1 MKKKHMTMDEHRVL
15 GEKLHVIRNTLSSV
29 SVVLANR
36 YLVNGKEYRLA
47 DRARITVDELR
58 CHLDNIVHGDCPSG
72 TGFQEINRLYYPG
85 EGAPAAVTLKPELE
99 TRCGFCV
106 GMATRNGPLPR
117 PTPRPRRRPRLASP
131 PLWPLT
137 LGGSREAARPRYL
150 ANWPSTSLRR
160 PPTSPLRVAPRAF

>member
-1 MKKKHMTMDEHRVL
+1 MGANVKKKHMTMDEHRAL

-85 EGAPAAVTLKPELE
+85 EGAPAAVTLKPE
-99 TRCGFCV
+99 V
-106 GMATRNGPLPR
+106 GDALWVLRRNGD
-117 PTPRPRRRPRLASP
+117 A
-131 PLWPLT
+131 
-137 LGGSREAARPRYL
+137 
-150 ANWPSTSLRR
+150 
-160 PPTSPLRVAPRAF
+160 